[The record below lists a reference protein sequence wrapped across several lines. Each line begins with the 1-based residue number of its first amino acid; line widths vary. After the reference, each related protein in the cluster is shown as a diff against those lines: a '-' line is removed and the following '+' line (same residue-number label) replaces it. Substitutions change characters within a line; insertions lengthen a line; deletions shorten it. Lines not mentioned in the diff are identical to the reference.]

1 MKRYQIKQFEDK
13 GLAHFSYAVLVNTEI
28 VLIDPARNPQLYYDF
43 AAENNA
49 KIVRVIETHPHA
61 DFVSSHHEIHKT
73 VGAPIYVSEKVEAD
87 YPFQAFDED
96 DEIDLGERIK
106 MKTLNTPGHSPD
118 SISIVLS
125 NKEKDEAVFTGDTL
139 FIGDVGRP
147 DLREKAGK
155 LQAKREELARAM
167 FHSTREKLMVMDD
180 DVVVYPAHGSGSL
193 CGKALSDAS
202 SSTIGQEKMSNYAL
216 QEMTEDE
223 FVKILL
229 EDQPFIP
236 KYFPYDVALNKQ
248 GAPGYEEIL
257 QKVQVL
263 EDNFR
268 PEAGTIIIDGR
279 PSEQFRASH
288 LAGAVNLMNGEKFET
303 WLGSIVAPEESFYL
317 IA

>member
-1 MKRYQIKQFEDK
+1 CLF
-13 GLAHFSYAVLVNTEI
+13 F
-28 VLIDPARNPQLYYDF
+28 F
-43 AAENNA
+43 
-49 KIVRVIETHPHA
+49 
-61 DFVSSHHEIHKT
+61 
-73 VGAPIYVSEKVEAD
+73 
-87 YPFQAFDED
+87 FQAED
-96 DEIDLGERIK
+96 GIRDF
-106 MKTLNTPGHSPD
+106 H
-118 SISIVLS
+118 V
-125 NKEKDEAVFTGDTL
+125 TGVQTCAL
-139 FIGDVGRP
+139 PIW
-147 DLREKAGK
+147 EKAGK

-167 FHSTREKLMVMDD
+167 FHSTREKLMVMDY

-248 GAPGYEEIL
+248 GAPGYEESL

-268 PEAGTIIIDGR
+268 
-279 PSEQFRASH
+279 
-288 LAGAVNLMNGEKFET
+288 
-303 WLGSIVAPEESFYL
+303 
-317 IA
+317 